1 MVFCVKCGYQL
12 DGIKVCP
19 RCGTPAVDIRN
30 EYLYQAN
37 PAVQVTTEKRPG
49 DAADQSQQYG
59 SMGENIVKNQDN
71 MSPIQIQ
78 QPTLY
83 EQKSQTDPG
92 EINTAGFVNY
102 RPNQS
107 GFYPSDS
114 NPQIT
119 NHNGQVY
126 PPNQKGTDYGFQQN
140 GNYSAGANSRGY
152 YAGQNVRMPKQTQTP
167 YSSPG
172 TTAMLSMELID
183 KYGQYIGIG
192 LLVVAFLAVSSAPS
206 FISFVIAVA
215 SIVGAAICLKRKY
228 KLFGFNIAA
237 IVIAAICIVINV
249 ADVGGDIM
257 WELSDAKDEL
267 DDYVSESSSEER
279 STTSSYDTDD
289 GWGSGYDDE
298 DSEQTN
304 DEYDTYGNDSYDS
317 DEEKNEVSNS
327 GMVDPD
333 LKAFLDEYEIF
344 MDKYIEFM
352 KSYNNST
359 DVASM
364 MTQYTEIV
372 GEYYKYMEALDK
384 YDTDTMSAAD
394 AAYYLE
400 VVARVEKKLLQATG
414 Y

>member
-30 EYLYQAN
+30 ENLYQAN

-59 SMGENIVKNQDN
+59 SMGENIVQNQDN
-71 MSPIQIQ
+71 MSPVQIQ

-92 EINTAGFVNY
+92 GINTAGFVNY

-107 GFYPSDS
+107 GFYPSDP

-140 GNYSAGANSRGY
+140 GNYSPR
-152 YAGQNVRMPKQTQTP
+152 
-167 YSSPG
+167 

-237 IVIAAICIVINV
+237 IVIAVICIVINV

-289 GWGSGYDDE
+289 GWGSGYDNE